1 MSEKYTSYNDYE
13 NALIAKARE
22 QAQKEWQAIEYRQR
36 LANLHVE
43 LGFKS
48 AKDLIKT
55 LQEIA
60 GSAKKSATKRVRI
73 TPEIAARVKVL
84 KAEGK
89 GPTEISRLLGISV
102 PSVYNTLKKG

>member
-1 MSEKYTSYNDYE
+1 MSENYTSYSDYE

-22 QAQKEWQAIEYRQR
+22 QAQNEWKAIEHRQR

-48 AKDLIKT
+48 AKELIST
-55 LQEIA
+55 LQEVA
-60 GSAKKSATKRVRI
+60 GSRKVTTKRIRI